1 MVEMESV
8 SCAKDIYLGKE
19 TAFII
24 KVQIVLQSSSSKLAL
39 WVYIN

>member
-8 SCAKDIYLGKE
+8 SCAKDRYLGKE

-24 KVQIVLQSSSSKLAL
+24 RGTNSTS
-39 WVYIN
+39 